1 VKEKIVLIGAGSAM
15 FTRGLV
21 ADIIGRG
28 WEVELALV
36 DIDPEALEI
45 AQRLSERLVKARNAP
60 VKVTASTS
68 LRDLLPGAT
77 CVISTIAVGGRRG
90 WEEDVFI
97 PRKYGIYQPV
107 GDSVMPGGSSRALRM
122 IPAMVKIA
130 QEVMEICPDA
140 LFFNYA
146 NPMTANC
153 HAVRKAT
160 GANMIGLCHGV
171 FHIGH
176 FLADKLGV
184 GHDKL
189 KYTAAGMN
197 HLTWFTELRID
208 GQDVMGSLM
217 EIADKELSSD
227 LVKTDPASVSP
238 FSWQLLKL
246 FGAFPAVLDRHVCE
260 FFPQYFR
267 DGDYYGQ
274 KLGVDAFSFE
284 ETIAYGDQIYDEMK
298 QAAFSDADDADEYLT
313 HIGGEHEQVVDI
325 IESIRKDQ
333 GVVFSANLPNA
344 GQIPNLPLGAIVEG
358 PVVADASGLR
368 PICLPPLPA
377 GIAGTLVRHLSW
389 VETLVEAALEG
400 SRDKFVQS
408 LVIDGSAKSMEQAG
422 QLADELLT
430 AHSDFLPQFE
440 VKS

>member
-1 VKEKIVLIGAGSAM
+1 MKEKIVLVGAGSAM

-28 WEVELALV
+28 WEVDLALV
-36 DIDPEALEI
+36 DIDPEGLEI
-45 AQRLSERLVKARNAP
+45 ARRLSERLVRARNAP
-60 VKVTASTS
+60 VKISASTS
-68 LRDLLPGAT
+68 LRELLPDAT

-90 WEEDVFI
+90 WEQDVFI

-122 IPAMVKIA
+122 IPAMVDIA
-130 QEVMEICPDA
+130 RDVMDICPDA

-153 HAVRKAT
+153 SAVRKAT
-160 GANMIGLCHGV
+160 GADMVGLCHGV

-184 GHDKL
+184 EHDRL
-189 KYTAAGMN
+189 KYTAVGLN
-197 HLTWFTELRID
+197 HLTWFTELRVD
-208 GQDVMGSLM
+208 GCDAM
-217 EIADKELSSD
+217 EHLQKIGEAVLNSD

-284 ETIAYGDQIYDEMK
+284 ETIALGDRIYDEMK
-298 QAAFSDADDADEYLT
+298 QAAFSDDADTDEYLT

-325 IESIRKDQ
+325 IESIRRDR
-333 GVVFSANLPNA
+333 GYVFSANLPNS
-344 GQIPNLPLGAIVEG
+344 GQIPNLPMGAIVEG
-358 PVVADASGLR
+358 PVVADASGLH
-368 PICLPPLPA
+368 PICQPPLPA

-389 VETLVEAALEG
+389 VEILVEAALEG

-408 LVIDGSAKSMEQAG
+408 LVIDGSVKSMVEAG
-422 QLADELLT
+422 QLADELLA
-430 AHSDFLPQFE
+430 AHSQSLSQFE
-440 VKS
+440 VY